1 MDTNYNRIKGY
12 KKRGFDT
19 TERGDGSMLL
29 EFLGAAHEVTGSC
42 HFIQADGKNMLV
54 DCGMEQGPDLYVN
67 QEIPV
72 NAAAIAYVFIT
83 HAHIDHSGLLPL
95 LYSRGFR
102 GKIFATKA
110 TCELCNIMLKDS
122 AHIQMSEAEWKNRKA
137 VRAGNPKVTPLYDMD
152 DAIGVLEHFIA
163 CDYDAKVEVDESVT
177 VRFVDAGH
185 LLGSSSI
192 ELWVTEGEQTKKLA
206 FSGDIGTGNRPLIRN
221 PEYIKDADYVIME
234 STYGNK
240 LHAAPPDYAVT
251 LAEVIKDTFIRGGN
265 VVIPAFSVGRT
276 QELLYFMRRIKSEH
290 LLPGF
295 EDFEVYVDSPL
306 SIEATSIFHKNNEDC
321 FNEEAKQLIAS
332 GINPLR
338 FQGLKTSVTSDE
350 SKAINFIQK
359 PVVII
364 SASGMCEAGRI
375 RHHLKHNLWRK
386 DSTIIFVGFQVPGTL
401 GNFLL
406 NGAKQIRL
414 FGETVEV
421 NAKILNLPGISG
433 HADKDQLTQWA
444 GAFSESA
451 PKFFIVHGEDTNTD
465 AFAAHL
471 HQTFGYDAQAPYSG
485 DTYDLV
491 TGVQIKQGQRQRTL
505 KRTKASKA
513 STNVFARLLTAGERL
528 LGLIHK
534 LEGRPNKELAKFAD
548 QINSLCD
555 KWSK

>member
-306 SIEATSIFHKNNEDC
+306 SVEATNVFHKNNSVC